1 MKRVGETYVIRS
13 VVHNPGCTLGS
24 PGEFLKLW
32 MLRLHPRQ
40 IELGSLEVGPE
51 DWKVL
56 EAPWEIS
63 VISKTENY

>member
-1 MKRVGETYVIRS
+1 MKRVGETYAIRS
-13 VVHNPGCTLGS
+13 VVRNPGCALES

-56 EAPWEIS
+56 EALWESS
-63 VISKTENY
+63 VVSKAENY